1 MVGRGGEGAG
11 TNWGNWRILPGYDRG
26 QVGGAIMMV
35 KMMTMKMVF
44 DDRRASKK
52 PSMDEYSTAVPTSLK
67 IKTMMRYWTDFNI
80 RLFLYA
86 FNEPNGSIEVT
97 YEKFV

>member
-35 KMMTMKMVF
+35 KMMMMKMVF
-44 DDRRASKK
+44 DDRRASDKL
-52 PSMDEYSTAVPTSLK
+52 SMDEYSTAVPTRLK
-67 IKTMMRYWTDFNI
+67 IKTKMCYWKDFN
-80 RLFLYA
+80 
-86 FNEPNGSIEVT
+86 N
-97 YEKFV
+97 